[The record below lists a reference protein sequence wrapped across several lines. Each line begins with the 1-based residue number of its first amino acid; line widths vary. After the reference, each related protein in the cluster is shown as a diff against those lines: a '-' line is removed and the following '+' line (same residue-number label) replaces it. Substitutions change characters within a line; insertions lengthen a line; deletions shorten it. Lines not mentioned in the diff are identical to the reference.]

1 MTLTADQV
9 PVREGNTPN
18 GAQVARVIERPARAS
33 RLARILL
40 LSSAVTFGWMLAL
53 FFFGTSSAHAADS
66 ATPPDSKPG
75 LVGNLVSGVVGAVEQ
90 PVNQVVSGATNTVS
104 QVTEKVVAPVVQHAP
119 APVREVVAV
128 VPAVTNTVSDVVAQ
142 KPVTQIVKPVAQTVD
157 TVVTELPVVGDIV
170 TSPVVSDIVGSN
182 PVQGITDPITGTVD
196 GTLGTVVGGTDTIV
210 DGSIPGTTPGSGGGV
225 PGLPGLPGLP
235 GGSIGDGVLP
245 GLGGQDASPAATA
258 IAELR
263 ATNVDAALATSPAF
277 GPAGSSLPATPF
289 AGAGTGFG
297 SPTSSAA
304 GAVATDSAPSESP
317 LGHSPLGSPDSPF
330 GPAAPANG
338 NGSGSGSS
346 GSSGG
351 PGTGSALDSAD
362 FFFQAHLLGLVSHT
376 SVSDDLPS
384 SPVFESDVTPD

>member
-18 GAQVARVIERPARAS
+18 GAPVARVTEHPARAS

-128 VPAVTNTVSDVVAQ
+128 VPAVTDTVSDVVAQ

-196 GTLGTVVGGTDTIV
+196 GSLGTVVGGTDTIV
-210 DGSIPGTTPGSGGGV
+210 DGSIPGTTPGTGGVV
-225 PGLPGLPGLP
+225 PGLPGLPG
-235 GGSIGDGVLP
+235 GDIVDGILP
-245 GLGGQDASPAATA
+245 GLGGQDASPAAAA

-263 ATNVDAALATSPAF
+263 ATNVDAALALSPAF
-277 GPAGSSLPATPF
+277 GTAGSSLPAIPF
-289 AGAGTGFG
+289 TVTGTGFG

-304 GAVATDSAPSESP
+304 GAVATDSAPSDSP
-317 LGHSPLGSPDSPF
+317 LGGSPFGGPDSPF

-351 PGTGSALDSAD
+351 PGAGTALDSAD
-362 FFFQAHLLGLVSHT
+362 YLFQAHLLGLVSHT